1 MNEQGLTLNI
11 IFTGLTWVVC
21 FVTRHSG
28 QRQYHHHDHFHW
40 PQFLRDLLFIRNN
53 YEEEICRSYE
63 AVQVD
68 IASTNR
74 VVDLHTVTCDISEIF
89 LWLLKVAF
97 IKYPS
102 SMPKIMVEFNIII
115 I

>member
-1 MNEQGLTLNI
+1 M
-11 IFTGLTWVVC
+11 
-21 FVTRHSG
+21 
-28 QRQYHHHDHFHW
+28 
-40 PQFLRDLLFIRNN
+40 
-53 YEEEICRSYE
+53 
-63 AVQVD
+63 D